1 MIHDNHAEL
10 TEIAIK
16 GIADRRMRLK
26 ANCRCDAITAK
37 LTKAAFKAIA
47 DKQGITEQTAKK
59 RFTIEDQGTMH
70 FCCVQCC
77 DCQFDR
83 VSEYLEIYEKD
94 E

>member
-1 MIHDNHAEL
+1 MFHDNNGEL

-16 GIADRRMRLK
+16 AIDERRMSLN

-47 DKQGITEQTAKK
+47 DKNGITEQTAKK
-59 RFTIEDQGTMH
+59 RFTIEDQGSLH

-94 E
+94 D